1 MGKGCCGWEVYC
13 ANFGRFVF
21 FFFLSLS
28 GNGLAGELLL
38 V

>member
-1 MGKGCCGWEVYC
+1 MG
-13 ANFGRFVF
+13 GRCTVLTLGVLYS